1 MKNSYDFVD
10 VTIDKKGADII
21 SGLILRE
28 MAELAKMKASLE
40 ERGFS
45 VLLCDINCRQIELKY
60 LLERFTKAAE

>member
-1 MKNSYDFVD
+1 MKNSYDSVS

-40 ERGFS
+40 EHGFS
-45 VLLCDINCRQIELKY
+45 VLCDINCRQIELKY